1 MISRRLPLLLAASI
15 PTLLA
20 MGALAGGCSSD
31 DSTSLPYFEGGVG
44 EGGAFDSGANEGGND
59 GGGEASTE
67 AGTSDGGPKSDA
79 STDGG
84 VADGGVADGGDAGP
98 PAGGLVISQVQSRG
112 SGGAGDELIELYN
125 PTDASVTFDPTWS
138 LKTRSASDSG
148 CKSASLTNLVTG
160 TSQVIP
166 SHKHALF
173 ATTGFDQGTTSDG
186 TLSGGMSGNIYDA
199 ASVVLYHGLN
209 VADAICFSADAT
221 TLTTLTT
228 CALPYTCEGTP
239 ATNPHD
245 NSTGTN
251 ADKTLERK
259 PGGAGGN
266 GIDTNVSSAD
276 FAEQD
281 TPVPHNIAAA
291 PLP

>member
-1 MISRRLPLLLAASI
+1 MTSRRLSLLLAVSI
-15 PTLLA
+15 PTLLT

-31 DSTSLPYFEGGVG
+31 DATSLPYFEGGVG
-44 EGGAFDSGANEGGND
+44 EGGAFDSGANEAGND
-59 GGGEASTE
+59 GGGEVSTE
-67 AGTSDGGPKSDA
+67 AGTTDGGKSDA

-84 VADGGVADGGDAGP
+84 VADSGDGGP

-112 SGGAGDELIELYN
+112 SGGAGDERIELYN
-125 PTDASVTFDPTWS
+125 PTDASVTFDATWS
-138 LKTRSASDSG
+138 LKTRAATATGCASAT
-148 CKSASLTNLVTG
+148 LTTLVTG
-160 TSQVIP
+160 AGQLIP

-173 ATTGFDQGTTSDG
+173 APTGFDQGTAVDGVSSGGASGNMSDG
-186 TLSGGMSGNIYDA
+186 
-199 ASVVLYHGLN
+199 ASVMLFHGAT
-209 VADAICFSADAT
+209 VSDAICFAADAASL
-221 TLTTLTT
+221 TLLTT
-228 CALPYTCEGTP
+228 CVLPYTCEGTP

-251 ADKTLERK
+251 ADKSLERK

-266 GIDTNVSSAD
+266 GTDTNVSSAD

-291 PLP
+291 AVP